1 MESAKETTVRRM
13 PVGML
18 DHLQTIC
25 ARQDQQFIND
35 VARILGLP
43 AADMRRKILGVL
55 GSPTLVCTESNP
67 WWMGTQCPIM
77 VQSSHTSMWS
87 RCGNM
92 NESHGSCWR
101 HRFTKTPVY
110 TDPQFM
116 EMDKRTPFRLDGD
129 LYWVADDG
137 SVLDATGVT
146 EMNFTVNLK
155 SQTVSYIKKDASKIS
170 KTVDAE
176 PEPETNTHS
185 EGTA

>member
-1 MESAKETTVRRM
+1 
-13 PVGML
+13 
-18 DHLQTIC
+18 
-25 ARQDQQFIND
+25 
-35 VARILGLP
+35 
-43 AADMRRKILGVL
+43 
-55 GSPTLVCTESNP
+55 
-67 WWMGTQCPIM
+67 
-77 VQSSHTSMWS
+77 
-87 RCGNM
+87 
-92 NESHGSCWR
+92 
-101 HRFTKTPVY
+101 
-110 TDPQFM
+110 M